1 MNDIMI
7 IVRSLEES
15 GLLIRGVSATIEI
28 EEEKQKSGFLVMLL
42 GTLAARLLGNMLVGK
57 EAIWVVEGQDL

>member
-42 GTLAARLLGNMLVGK
+42 GTLGARLLGNMLVGK
-57 EAIWVVEGQDL
+57 EVI